1 MLNLSATVWVL
12 IPSPSSLPALDG
24 ALESSKGDA
33 NGPRLFRLPAESVL
47 QLDLRDEFAD
57 AMGDCCMGDVNGDSS
72 SRYGLALVLRG
83 GNNNSADSPGMFV
96 YSVGLEREGLNA
108 GF

>member
-12 IPSPSSLPALDG
+12 IPSPSSGLPVLDK
-24 ALESSKGDA
+24 SSNGDA
-33 NGPRLFRLPAESVL
+33 NGPRLLRLPTESVL
-47 QLDLRDEFAD
+47 QLDLRDEIAD
-57 AMGDCCMGDVNGDSS
+57 AIGDPCTGDVTGVSS

-83 GNNNSADSPGMFV
+83 GNNRSADSPARFV
-96 YSVGLEREGLNA
+96 YSDGLERVCLDD

>member
-1 MLNLSATVWVL
+1 L

-24 ALESSKGDA
+24 ALESSNGDA

-57 AMGDCCMGDVNGDSS
+57 VIGDCNTGDVTGVSS
-72 SRYGLALVLRG
+72 SRYGFGFDLCG
-83 GNNNSADSPGMFV
+83 GNNNSAESPAMFV
-96 YSVGLEREGLNA
+96 YIVGLDRERRKDA
-108 GF
+108 S